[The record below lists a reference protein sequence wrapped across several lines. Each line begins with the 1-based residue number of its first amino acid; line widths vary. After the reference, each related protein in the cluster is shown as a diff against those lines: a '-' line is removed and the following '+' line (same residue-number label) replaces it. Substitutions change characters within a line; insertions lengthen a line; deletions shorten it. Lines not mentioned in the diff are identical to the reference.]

1 MIDFDGKDNNFDDC
15 IQFWCILAQVCVNDQ
30 TFAEATHEPGISFVA
45 ARWNSGYNGGGDGGY
60 VDVDA
65 YWCDLIMV
73 VMVLISIIVIWIPF
87 HLWSMTRFDG
97 ILGMGFPQISVLGVT
112 PVFNNM
118 IDQVRILWIPFIH
131 AMKQIP

>member
-45 ARWNSGYNGGGDGGY
+45 ARWNSGGGGDDGGY

-73 VMVLISIIVIWIPF
+73 VMVLISIIVILILF
-87 HLWSMTRFDG
+87 NLWSMIRFDG

-131 AMKQIP
+131 AIQQIP

>member
-1 MIDFDGKDNNFDDC
+1 MGKKTTSTTAINFDV
-15 IQFWCILAQVCVNDQ
+15 FLSQVCVNDQ

-73 VMVLISIIVIWIPF
+73 VMVLISIIVILIPF
-87 HLWSMTRFDG
+87 NLWSMIRFDG

-131 AMKQIP
+131 AIQQIP

>member
-45 ARWNSGYNGGGDGGY
+45 ARWNSGGGGDDGGY
-60 VDVDA
+60 VDVGA

-73 VMVLISIIVIWIPF
+73 VMVLISIWP
-87 HLWSMTRFDG
+87 
-97 ILGMGFPQISVLGVT
+97 
-112 PVFNNM
+112 
-118 IDQVRILWIPFIH
+118 
-131 AMKQIP
+131 